1 MSITRLWKDKGA
13 LCFLTISLFSN
24 WDQLCKEKAHALELE
39 HREEVY
45 YSPVPHMRFSRDP
58 GSDQGVDVEVPGSTL
73 PLHLGF
79 GLWKLQSAEAGGAL
93 AECLAVCLTG
103 GLVKSMCCLGVCEIG
118 CSLIYRI
125 LRCFCE

>member
-24 WDQLCKEKAHALELE
+24 WDQLCKEKARALELE

-45 YSPVPHMRFSRDP
+45 YSSVLHMRFSGDP
-58 GSDQGVDVEVPGSTL
+58 GSDQGVEVEVPGSTL
-73 PLHLGF
+73 PLRLGF

-93 AECLAVCLTG
+93 AESCVFDGRAGKEHVLFG
-103 GLVKSMCCLGVCEIG
+103 GV
-118 CSLIYRI
+118 
-125 LRCFCE
+125 